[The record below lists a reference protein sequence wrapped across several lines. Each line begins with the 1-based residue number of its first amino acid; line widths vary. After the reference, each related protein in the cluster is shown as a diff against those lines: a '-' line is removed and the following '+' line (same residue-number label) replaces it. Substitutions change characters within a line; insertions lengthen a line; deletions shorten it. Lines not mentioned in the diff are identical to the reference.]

1 MKGKNENVVEIGVR
15 EAKSKTFGRTIAI
28 HKKDKAMR
36 KNTLNRLNVA
46 DLPLYIP
53 KQIDLGFSCKA
64 RFTIVLKIILFLT
77 ALRMKL
83 QRCYRI

>member
-1 MKGKNENVVEIGVR
+1 MKGKNGNVVEIGVR

-46 DLPLYIP
+46 DLPLYIS
-53 KQIDLGFSCKA
+53 KHIDLGFSCKA
-64 RFTIVLKIILFLT
+64 RYTIVLKIIPFFK
-77 ALRMKL
+77 ALRVKL
-83 QRCYRI
+83 QRCFRI